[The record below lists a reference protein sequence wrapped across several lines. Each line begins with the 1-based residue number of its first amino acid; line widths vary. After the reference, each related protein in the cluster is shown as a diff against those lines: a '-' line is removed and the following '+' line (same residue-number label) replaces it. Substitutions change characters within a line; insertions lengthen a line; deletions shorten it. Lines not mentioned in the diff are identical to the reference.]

1 MDTKNSVLTY
11 EQLISLFR
19 ETDRRLEKQAAE
31 LAKATAELTAT
42 FKKEATERAKEAAGL
57 TATLRNEAMERAKE
71 AAELEA
77 TLKKEAAERAK
88 EAEKRDKEAA
98 ELEATLKKEAME
110 RAKEAAE
117 LTATLKKEAAERD
130 KEANERLKKLEAM
143 VGGVGN
149 NNGYY
154 AEEFFQNS
162 FSENLEFAGIKFDQ
176 MMSNF
181 GVKGKENCDF
191 DIVLVNGD
199 TIAIIET
206 KYRIHPDFVEELVNK
221 KLKQFRRFFPM
232 YQNHSAYLG
241 IAGMSF
247 DKSVIENAK
256 KHGVAVIRQEGKHV
270 VVDSMPTKV
279 Y

>member
-1 MDTKNSVLTY
+1 MDKENSVLTY

-19 ETDRRLEKQAAE
+19 ETDRRLEKQATE
-31 LAKATAELTAT
+31 LAKAAAEL
-42 FKKEATERAKEAAGL
+42 EATLKRDAAELEATLKREAAEL
-57 TATLRNEAMERAKE
+57 EVTLKRE

-77 TLKKEAAERAK
+77 TLKREAAER
-88 EAEKRDKEAA
+88 D
-98 ELEATLKKEAME
+98 
-110 RAKEAAE
+110 
-117 LTATLKKEAAERD
+117 KEAAERD
-130 KEANERLKKLEAM
+130 KEAAERRDKEAAERDKEAAERNKEAAERDKAANERLKKLEEM
-143 VGGVGN
+143 LGGVGN

-162 FSENLEFAGIKFDQ
+162 FSENLEFAGIKFDH
-176 MMSNF
+176 MISNL

-199 TIAIIET
+199 TIAIIEA
-206 KYRIHPDFVEELVNK
+206 KYRIHSNFVEELVNK
-221 KLKQFRRFFPM
+221 KLKQFRRFFPV

-247 DKSVIENAK
+247 DKSVVENAK
-256 KHGVAVIRQEGKHV
+256 KHGVAIIRQKGKHA